1 MYCENKG
8 IKPSGVATLLRLT
21 ADEVGKEIT
30 IQWKIA
36 DMNSHKLNR
45 ISN

>member
-1 MYCENKG
+1 MCENMD
-8 IKPSGVATLLRLT
+8 IKPSGVATPLRLT

-30 IQWKIA
+30 IQWKTG